1 MWSCIRRKEIVM
13 KNSNN
18 NTYLFKGNQTI
29 RSVNDASFLFS
40 VFVANELESIGMRAS
55 YRHVMKPLMENES
68 LTQLELVNITKLKAP
83 TISITLRN
91 MERDGI
97 VRREKNDNDRRETH
111 VFITDKGR
119 EIHAK
124 ILEAYD
130 KAEKVMLSGIS
141 EKELKTAGGLI
152 EKMTANLRKELGEDF
167 VD

>member
-1 MWSCIRRKEIVM
+1 M

-18 NTYLFKGNQTI
+18 NTYLFKGNDTI
-29 RSVNDASFLFS
+29 RNINDASFLFG
-40 VFVANELESIGMRAS
+40 VFVGNELESIGMRAS
-55 YRHVMKPLMENES
+55 YRHVMKPLMENDG

-91 MERDGI
+91 MEREGI

-119 EIHAK
+119 KMHAK

-130 KAEKVMLSGIS
+130 KAEKVMLSDIS
-141 EKELKTAGGLI
+141 EKELAAVGKLI